1 MFLHIQ
7 DKINQQANEKLR
19 LSCQKKEMSNQRSIK
34 QFAQSGILLLELYIV
49 DKLAE
54 VKLQCFYDR
63 LDCIK

>member
-49 DKLAE
+49 DKFAE

>member
-1 MFLHIQ
+1 MFLYIQ

-54 VKLQCFYDR
+54 VKLQCFSAIDS
-63 LDCIK
+63 IA

>member
-19 LSCQKKEMSNQRSIK
+19 LSCQKKEMSNQKSIK